1 MASKLI
7 GTTVV
12 STNNE
17 SIGDVN
23 DVILDRNGQVMAVV
37 VGVGGF
43 LGIGEK
49 DVAVPFAS
57 LEFASREQMNTANNA
72 GRSNVTSTGST
83 TGGPTNRS
91 TATTGNT
98 GGNGAS
104 ASPDFDQQRAGP
116 RHASDDQ
123 SRIAGGSELQGVQ
136 QRRHELEQFELEF
149 ARRADSPKQSSQHRI
164 CGGSR
169 TAPLKKRPA
178 RSGRFFPAAQ
188 ASCLRPVRNVIC
200 QGKFLNLFGS
210 PLRTWWAG
218 SVAGNRELRLNLE
231 RGTAT
236 PRRRCP
242 DDSCS

>member
-1 MASKLI
+1 MAHGASQSGTQGQFMTQMRGQQMMASKLI

-57 LEFASREQMNTANNA
+57 LEFASRDQMNAANK
-72 GRSNVTSTGST
+72 GGGNVTSTGST

-104 ASPDFDQQRAGP
+104 TSPDSANNAPDRVMLRMTKA
-116 RHASDDQ
+116 
-123 SRIAGGSELQGVQ
+123 ELQAAPS
-136 QRRHELEQFELEF
+136 FK
-149 ARRADSPKQSSQHRI
+149 ASS
-164 CGGSR
+164 GGASSNNASSTPSGAQ
-169 TAPLKKRPA
+169 TAPKP
-178 RSGRFFPAAQ
+178 
-188 ASCLRPVRNVIC
+188 
-200 QGKFLNLFGS
+200 
-210 PLRTWWAG
+210 
-218 SVAGNRELRLNLE
+218 
-231 RGTAT
+231 
-236 PRRRCP
+236 
-242 DDSCS
+242 